1 MNTEFEENKIS
12 IALLIIELSND
23 NPRVFDSIFKEYYP
37 NLCRFA
43 FTIVH
48 DKDMAQS
55 LVQDIF
61 VKFWENRKTLG
72 HIENLASYLIVMVRN
87 HCLNYLKREK
97 RMVMVAQMPS
107 DIKSE
112 NVTEKHLE
120 ALEFEEKLLIG
131 LSSLPE
137 RCKLGFE
144 YSRFENLNNK
154 EIAQKM
160 GITVKGVEA
169 LIGRALKSL
178 RISLLEFLPSTKA
191 DKEA

>member
-1 MNTEFEENKIS
+1 MSTEFEEGKIS
-12 IALLIIELSND
+12 ISLLINELSND
-23 NPRVFDSIFKEYYP
+23 NSRVFDSIFKDYYP

-72 HIENLASYLIVMVRN
+72 HIENLASYLIVMARN

-97 RMVMVAQMPS
+97 RMVMIAQMPS

-112 NVTEKHLE
+112 NVTEKQFQ
-120 ALEFEEKLLIG
+120 AFEFEEKLLIG

-144 YSRFENLNNK
+144 YSRFDNLNNK
-154 EIAQKM
+154 EIALKM

-178 RISLLEFLPSTKA
+178 RVSLAEFLPSFKGN
-191 DKEA
+191 EGS